1 MTILL
6 RSIQPVGSKILS
18 GVSVAGHTWDLWKGP
33 NSNWQV
39 LSFVSQDGDITNF
52 NADLK
57 EFFDYIVQNQGVSSS
72 QVSFTSR
79 RWFLPVKVVRILISD
94 ECSSCKRS
102 RLARSRSRVARAC

>member
-39 LSFVSQDGDITNF
+39 LSFVSSTGDITNF

-57 EFFDYIVQNQGVSSS
+57 DFFNYLVQSQGVSSS
-72 QVSFTSR
+72 QV
-79 RWFLPVKVVRILISD
+79 
-94 ECSSCKRS
+94 
-102 RLARSRSRVARAC
+102 RLYSNSYSVEG